1 MIDEIF
7 SCPVR
12 KYHLTNDRI
21 TTWATNLYQSERDKR
36 PSPFKMNIKDIDGYY
51 MPLYSDIL
59 EEFIKDIGLGETHN
73 GIISHA
79 IFCALEK
86 GESLIPC
93 STLPS
98 HYTMTHYIKGN
109 TADVFYHPAK
119 TLLQIFNPNLDEWTS
134 AMSLYVNEGDIVI
147 HPSFLEYSTPPVDK
161 QRMSMT
167 FLLELEPRE

>member
-1 MIDEIF
+1 MCI
-7 SCPVR
+7 R
-12 KYHLTNDRI
+12 DR
-21 TTWATNLYQSERDKR
+21 
-36 PSPFKMNIKDIDGYY
+36 
-51 MPLYSDIL
+51 
-59 EEFIKDIGLGETHN
+59 
-73 GIISHA
+73 
-79 IFCALEK
+79 FCALEK

-167 FLLELEPRE
+167 FLLELEPKE